1 MKKMLIAAAA
11 TAATLVSISGTAH
24 AAPWQSINQ
33 REARIEMQIR
43 QGIRSGA
50 LTRTEAFSLQNRLN
64 TVQRL
69 EQNFRR
75 NGLTMAERRILD
87 QRYASI
93 ARSLRVQLADR
104 EVRGGRNFHRF

>member
-1 MKKMLIAAAA
+1 MKMLIAFAA
-11 TAATLVSISGTAH
+11 TAATLVSVAGTAN

-43 QGIRSGA
+43 QGVRSGA
-50 LTRTEAFSLQNRLN
+50 LTRNEAFGLQNRLKM
-64 TVQRL
+64 VQRL
-69 EQNFRR
+69 EQNFRS
-75 NGLTMAERRILD
+75 NGLTTAERRVLD
-87 QRYASI
+87 HRYDSI